1 MQSTI
6 LCLCI
11 FVCGVALL
19 NRSKPTVVQLVQ
31 FLYMSCVPLL
41 GHVWVCPFVRPV
53 VKIKT
58 VCVCTLVKSLTV
70 HLAVS

>member
-1 MQSTI
+1 MWGCSFKQEQAHSCSAGAVFIYVMCTI
-6 LCLCI
+6 IGTCMGTL
-11 FVCGVALL
+11 
-19 NRSKPTVVQLVQ
+19 K
-31 FLYMSCVPLL
+31 
-41 GHVWVCPFVRPV
+41 VCPFVRPV